1 MVDELDDEFGMDEGV
16 GSVDVEVEVVRGCV
30 DDDDDD
36 DVVEGRVGC
45 CDMVDKS
52 KSPLAD

>member
-1 MVDELDDEFGMDEGV
+1 MVDELDDEFGMDEVV

-36 DVVEGRVGC
+36 DDDVVEC
-45 CDMVDKS
+45 
-52 KSPLAD
+52 